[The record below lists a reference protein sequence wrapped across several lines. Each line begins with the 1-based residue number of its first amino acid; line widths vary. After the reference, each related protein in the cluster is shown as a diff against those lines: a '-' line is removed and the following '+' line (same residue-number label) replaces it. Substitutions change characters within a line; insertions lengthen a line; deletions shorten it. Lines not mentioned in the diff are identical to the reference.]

1 MAAKALTR
9 SAATTP
15 GQIPKITIAPF
26 DSRIRLSVYGLL
38 GTLGELRWTEARE
51 DGDHGALRLTGAGS
65 AALAERVEGEI
76 HGGDL
81 TGGPS
86 YMTALAYLSI
96 MPAGRAAQALRT
108 HAAAVADEAARLEE
122 VLERAGG
129 SEVHMIEVHYLIT
142 RLKHD
147 GQWLTAT
154 ARRIEAGE
162 LAWP

>member
-1 MAAKALTR
+1 VRDGPEHVGEGVEADVVQPSGVARADG
-9 SAATTP
+9 A
-15 GQIPKITIAPF
+15 
-26 DSRIRLSVYGLL
+26 
-38 GTLGELRWTEARE
+38 GELPPEGRVRPAAFTPTRT
-51 DGDHGALRLTGAGS
+51 GALRLTGAGS

-76 HGGDL
+76 RGGDL

-96 MPAGRAAQALRT
+96 MPARRAAQALRT
-108 HAAAVADEAARLEE
+108 RAAAAADEAGRLEE